1 MKVFTLVLLF
11 ALTFSISAQQPVK
24 QSKVAFDPDAASKA
38 SAPLEPKAF
47 TAVDLIGEG
56 TRSFFVFAV
65 EGFHYI
71 IRADGHAESDDGKP
85 KSRNF
90 ELRVGRNGHLVR
102 VYFAEYERDLLL
114 IYEAS
119 DKQYGWGYVMRMD
132 QKTMKPRWLKAVS
145 SFNIG
150 PGLIEAD
157 CVYLSATDLLAR
169 MDLRTGNYVWEQQE
183 QSVHSSEGFRL
194 PAVNGERL
202 LFIED
207 AENGK
212 TIEVSKTTGK
222 ILSVRN

>member
-1 MKVFTLVLLF
+1 MKIFPVVCLF
-11 ALTFSISAQQPVK
+11 ALAFSVSAQQPLN
-24 QSKVAFDPDAASKA
+24 QPNAA
-38 SAPLEPKAF
+38 LEPIAF
-47 TAVDLIGEG
+47 TSVDLIGEG
-56 TRSFFVFAV
+56 TRSFFVFGV
-65 EGFHYI
+65 NGFHYI

-102 VYFAEYERDLLL
+102 VYSAEYDGDLLL

-132 QKTMKPRWLKAVS
+132 QKTLKPKWVKPVS

-150 PGLIEAD
+150 PGLMEGD
-157 CVYLSATDLLAR
+157 CAYFGAADLLTKL
-169 MDLRTGNYVWEQQE
+169 DLRTGNYVWQQQKFREQY
-183 QSVHSSEGFRL
+183 VLSSDGFRL

-212 TIEVSKTTGK
+212 SIEVSKTTGK
-222 ILSVRN
+222 ILGVRN